1 MTIKNIVF
9 TCLIVLNINI
19 CISQEVINHNF
30 YQAYYPK
37 KTRDQTGYY
46 NKGKKEG
53 TWKSYD
59 TAGKLIN
66 ETEYNNGTPVD

>member
-1 MTIKNIVF
+1 MPLYITNTF
-9 TCLIVLNINI
+9 
-19 CISQEVINHNF
+19 SQEVINHNF
-30 YQAYYPK
+30 YQAYYPN
-37 KTRDQTGYY
+37 KTPDQTGYY